1 MKAPY
6 CPRETDVLR
15 AVARARWED
24 ADAGVTAPA
33 ATWARGPAVRPAAE
47 LLRASFMSDS
57 DAARVPSAAAMWW
70 RLERRHRHE
79 QARRM
84 QRIAF
89 AVQALVLACTAGVA
103 VGIIQIA
110 APWLQSGSAA
120 LRRWDGVGAALA
132 AFSNGVATWMLPV
145 AMLVAAWLVLVP
157 AAVYL
162 GLADD

>member
-1 MKAPY
+1 MNR
-6 CPRETDVLR
+6 CPREPDVLR
-15 AVARARWED
+15 AVARAWRED
-24 ADAGVTAPA
+24 ADADVSAHA
-33 ATWARGPAVRPAAE
+33 AVCGRCTEVRRAAE
-47 LLRASFMSDS
+47 ILRASFMRDS
-57 DAARVPSAAAMWW
+57 DAARIPSAAAMWW

-89 AVQALVLACTAGVA
+89 AVQALVLACAAGVA

-110 APWLQSGSAA
+110 APWLQSGSDA
-120 LRRWDGVGAALA
+120 LRRWDGVGAAFA
-132 AFSNGVATWMLPV
+132 VFSNGVAAWTLPV

-157 AAVYL
+157 AAVWL

>member
-1 MKAPY
+1 MNR
-6 CPRETDVLR
+6 CPREPDVLR
-15 AVARARWED
+15 AVARAWRED
-24 ADAGVTAPA
+24 ADADVSGHV
-33 ATWARGPAVRPAAE
+33 AVCGRCTEVRRAAE
-47 LLRASFMSDS
+47 ILRASFMRDS
-57 DAARVPSAAAMWW
+57 DAARIPSAAAMWW

-89 AVQALVLACTAGVA
+89 AVQALVLACAAGVA

-110 APWLQSGSAA
+110 APWLLSGSDA